1 MQVRHGWS
9 GEVSTNRW
17 AKFDITLEEED
28 LRRILG
34 EAYETRNLSTSVAYQ
49 LLELEAERL
58 VLAKLVARYGY
69 NPAEGRAAMMKL
81 EQDKQ
86 NLVSQVYASAP

>member
-9 GEVSTNRW
+9 GEVDHNKW

-28 LRRILG
+28 LRRLIG
-34 EAYETRNLSTSVAYQ
+34 DDKRRIIDTTVAYR

-58 VLAKLVARYGY
+58 VMAKLVSRYGY
-69 NPAEGRAAMMKL
+69 NQVEGREIL
-81 EQDKQ
+81 TSLRKQ
-86 NLVSQVYASAP
+86 VESLVDSIEAQ